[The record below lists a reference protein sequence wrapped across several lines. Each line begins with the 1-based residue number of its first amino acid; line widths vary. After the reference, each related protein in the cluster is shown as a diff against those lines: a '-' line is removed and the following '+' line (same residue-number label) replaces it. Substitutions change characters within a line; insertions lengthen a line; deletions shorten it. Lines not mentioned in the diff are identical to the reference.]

1 MKPAETRRLATQHDA
16 DTLDAAIEKLM
27 EDADAAIAVDG
38 ADHGEQLTHCLL
50 AKRIRER
57 VDAGEE
63 LKNAFRA
70 VMAEVREVVSNE

>member
-1 MKPAETRRLATQHDA
+1 MKPAEARRLATEHDA
-16 DTLDAAIEKLM
+16 KALDAAIEKLM
-27 EDADAAIAVDG
+27 EELDAEIRVEG

-63 LKNAFRA
+63 LKDAFRA
-70 VMAEVREVVSNE
+70 VMGEVRGVVSNG